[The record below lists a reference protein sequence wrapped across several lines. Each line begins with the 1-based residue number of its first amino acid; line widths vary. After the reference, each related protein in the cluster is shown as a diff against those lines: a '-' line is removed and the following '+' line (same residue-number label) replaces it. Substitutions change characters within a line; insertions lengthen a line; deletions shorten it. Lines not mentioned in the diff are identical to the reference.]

1 MKKRVTVKVKNKK
14 KEKSDETK
22 IQMKDK
28 VKRVCIFG
36 ESMLSNIN

>member
-1 MKKRVTVKVKNKK
+1 MYIKVNNKK

-36 ESMLSNIN
+36 ESILNDTN

>member
-1 MKKRVTVKVKNKK
+1 MYIKVNNKK

-36 ESMLSNIN
+36 GSMLNNIN